1 MDQIAKAEHHGDET
15 HKKGL
20 LVKMV
25 SKHLWKLVHSEKPDA
40 YQAQAHHGID

>member
-25 SKHLWKLVHSEKPDA
+25 SKDLWKLVNSEKPDA
-40 YQAQAHHGID
+40 DQAQAHHRVD